1 MIPIVFVL
9 VHKLEKCIQH
19 IINKEILS
27 YLQRQLIV
35 KKTHLKQRKMLL
47 AVLFLL
53 V

>member
-9 VHKLEKCIQH
+9 VYKLKKCNQH

-35 KKTHLKQRKMLL
+35 KKFT
-47 AVLFLL
+47 
-53 V
+53 